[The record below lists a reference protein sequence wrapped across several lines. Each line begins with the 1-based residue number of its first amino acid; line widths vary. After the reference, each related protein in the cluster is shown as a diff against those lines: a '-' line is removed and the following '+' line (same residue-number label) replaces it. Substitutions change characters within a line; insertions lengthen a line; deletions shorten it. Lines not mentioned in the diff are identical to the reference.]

1 MTVHWWTR
9 EGLEYREN
17 ELYLGR
23 QNLAELVKSAG
34 TPTFVYDAARVAQNL
49 ERIHTA
55 LDSQA
60 VEHEIFFALK
70 ANRYLPLLTFLKLN
84 DRCGL
89 DVCSPNELRLGRQ
102 LGFGEGQMVY
112 TNTSVS
118 NEDVEC
124 LAMHPLVHVNV
135 DSLSSLRR
143 LATRCPGR
151 SLGLRINPQAGV
163 AYHDHLAYSG
173 DKITK
178 FGIYADR
185 FAEALELAS
194 ALGATIN
201 TLHFH
206 VGSGYMTPDLA
217 DFDRV
222 LTRVHQFVAQCPTV
236 NTLDIGGGLGVPMRP
251 EDEGLDLDPW
261 AALIARHAREL
272 GVKIQ
277 LEPGDYLVKDAGV
290 LLVEVNTVEAKQG
303 TLFVGVNAGFNL
315 HNAYAY
321 YDMPYAFAPLRHDP
335 QAPIATLSIAGNI
348 NEALDVFGRD
358 ILMHRPVEGDF
369 LAIVNAGGYG
379 SSMSSNHCM
388 RGEFSEYILLPD
400 KKTVSKN
407 RKIW

>member
-1 MTVHWWTR
+1 MTIHWWAR
-9 EGLEYREN
+9 EGLDYREG
-17 ELYLGR
+17 ELHLGR
-23 QNLAELVKSAG
+23 QNLADLVKSAG

-55 LDSQA
+55 LDNHA
-60 VEHEIFFALK
+60 VAHQIFFALK

-102 LGFGEGQMVY
+102 IGFREAQIVY
-112 TNTSVS
+112 TNPSVS
-118 NEDVEC
+118 NEDIEC
-124 LAMHPLVHVNV
+124 LAVHPRVHVNV

-151 SLGLRINPQAGV
+151 SLGLRINPQMGV
-163 AYHDHLAYSG
+163 AYHDHLTYAG

-185 FAEALELAS
+185 FVEALELAGE
-194 ALGATIN
+194 LGTPIN

-217 DFDRV
+217 EFDRV
-222 LTRVHQFVAQCPTV
+222 LSRVHEFVAQCPTA
-236 NTLDIGGGLGVPMRP
+236 NTLDIGGGLGVPLKP
-251 EDEGLDLDPW
+251 EDEGLDLDQW
-261 AALIARHAREL
+261 AAVIARHAREM
-272 GVKIQ
+272 GVRLQI
-277 LEPGDYLVKDAGV
+277 EPGDYLVKDAGV

-303 TLFVGVNAGFNL
+303 TLFVGVNAGFNIQ
-315 HNAYAY
+315 NSYAY
-321 YDMPYAFAPLRHDP
+321 YDMPYGFAPLRHDP
-335 QAPIATLSIAGNI
+335 AAPVVQLSIAGNI
-348 NEALDVFGRD
+348 NEAIDVFGKE
-358 ILMHRPVEGDF
+358 IEMHRPVEGDY

-400 KKTVSKN
+400 AG
-407 RKIW
+407 